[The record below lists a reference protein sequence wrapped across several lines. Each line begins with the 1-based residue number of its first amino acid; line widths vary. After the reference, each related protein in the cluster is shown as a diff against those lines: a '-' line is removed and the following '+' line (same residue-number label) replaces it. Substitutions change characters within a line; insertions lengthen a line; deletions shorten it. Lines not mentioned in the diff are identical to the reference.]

1 MISSFRNF
9 AKTKIAGVFVFIII
23 IPFVFWGM
31 GSMFNS
37 GNTNNIAKINNTNIS
52 TQDFMDYL
60 NESGVSQQAIRDN
73 LDNNVI
79 EELLS
84 GLISTTLLDLEIKDF
99 NISLT
104 EQTLLKQIKSNK
116 NFVDENKIFQRT
128 LYEKFLLTNNI
139 SAPMFEL
146 RLKNRELQKQLFDY
160 VGAGSKTPNL
170 LVKKNFEDENRSLE
184 LETINLSIF
193 YKQKDEFEDNEIIK
207 FIEDNKDQLKRDYI
221 DFKYTII
228 NPKNLIGIDEFNQEF
243 FNKID
248 EIENKISQNI
258 NFDTL
263 IKDFD
268 LTTKSLNDFSPIEEN
283 DSIENKIYSLRSNKF
298 DLVESGND
306 YILYNISKTEGKTLD
321 ISDALVKNDILELIF
336 QKNKFDFNRDLISKI
351 QNNEFNDNTFLEMS
365 KNSSEIK
372 KINSIED
379 DSLFNLNSIK
389 LLYSLPLNSFT
400 LINDDKSNIFLAK
413 IVNFETKS
421 FNDNEGSYKKYLE
434 KQTTYNRN
442 TLLKSYDVF
451 LNGKYKVDLNQQ
463 TIDRVKNYFK

>member
-60 NESGVSQQAIRDN
+60 NESGISQQAIRDN

-193 YKQKDEFEDNEIIK
+193 YKQKDDFEDNEIIK

-228 NPKNLIGIDEFNQEF
+228 NPKTLIGIDEFNQEF

-258 NFDTL
+258 IFDTL

-306 YILYNISKTEGKTLD
+306 YILYNISKTEGKTPD
-321 ISDALVKNDILELIF
+321 ISDTLVKNDILELIF

>member
-60 NESGVSQQAIRDN
+60 NESGISQQAIRDN

-193 YKQKDEFEDNEIIK
+193 YKQKDDFEDNEIIK

-228 NPKNLIGIDEFNQEF
+228 NPKTLIGIDEFNQEF

-258 NFDTL
+258 IFDTL

-306 YILYNISKTEGKTLD
+306 YILYNVSKTESKTPD

>member
-60 NESGVSQQAIRDN
+60 NESGISQQAIRDN

-170 LVKKNFEDENRSLE
+170 LVKKNFEDENRSLK

-193 YKQKDEFEDNEIIK
+193 YKQKDDFEDNEIIK

-228 NPKNLIGIDEFNQEF
+228 NPKTLIGIDEFNQEF

-248 EIENKISQNI
+248 EIENKISQNVI
-258 NFDTL
+258 FDTL

-306 YILYNISKTEGKTLD
+306 YILYNISKTEGKTPD

-336 QKNKFDFNRDLISKI
+336 
-351 QNNEFNDNTFLEMS
+351 
-365 KNSSEIK
+365 K
-372 KINSIED
+372 KINLILIE
-379 DSLFNLNSIK
+379 I
-389 LLYSLPLNSFT
+389 
-400 LINDDKSNIFLAK
+400 
-413 IVNFETKS
+413 
-421 FNDNEGSYKKYLE
+421 
-434 KQTTYNRN
+434 
-442 TLLKSYDVF
+442 
-451 LNGKYKVDLNQQ
+451 
-463 TIDRVKNYFK
+463 

>member
-1 MISSFRNF
+1 
-9 AKTKIAGVFVFIII
+9 
-23 IPFVFWGM
+23 
-31 GSMFNS
+31 
-37 GNTNNIAKINNTNIS
+37 
-52 TQDFMDYL
+52 
-60 NESGVSQQAIRDN
+60 
-73 LDNNVI
+73 
-79 EELLS
+79 
-84 GLISTTLLDLEIKDF
+84 
-99 NISLT
+99 
-104 EQTLLKQIKSNK
+104 
-116 NFVDENKIFQRT
+116 
-128 LYEKFLLTNNI
+128 
-139 SAPMFEL
+139 MFEL

-160 VGAGSKTPNL
+160 VGAGSKTPSL

-306 YILYNISKTEGKTLD
+306 YILYNISKTEGKTPD

>member
-60 NESGVSQQAIRDN
+60 NESGISQQAIRDN

-104 EQTLLKQIKSNK
+104 EQMLLKQIKSNK

-170 LVKKNFEDENRSLE
+170 LVKKNFEDENRSLK

-193 YKQKDEFEDNEIIK
+193 YKQKDDFEDNEIIK

-228 NPKNLIGIDEFNQEF
+228 NPKTLIGIDEFNQEF

-258 NFDTL
+258 IFDTL

-306 YILYNISKTEGKTLD
+306 YILYYISKTEGKTPD
-321 ISDALVKNDILELIF
+321 ISDTLVKNDILELIF

-389 LLYSLPLNSFT
+389 LLYTLPLNSFT

>member
-60 NESGVSQQAIRDN
+60 NESGISQQAIRDN

-184 LETINLSIF
+184 LEAINLSIF
-193 YKQKDEFEDNEIIK
+193 YKQKDDFEDNEIIK

-228 NPKNLIGIDEFNQEF
+228 NPKTLIGIDEFNQEF

-258 NFDTL
+258 IFDTL

-306 YILYNISKTEGKTLD
+306 YILYNVSKTEDKTPD

-389 LLYSLPLNSFT
+389 LLYTLPLNSFT
-400 LINDDKSNIFLAK
+400 LINDDKSDIFLAK

>member
-1 MISSFRNF
+1 M
-9 AKTKIAGVFVFIII
+9 
-23 IPFVFWGM
+23 
-31 GSMFNS
+31 
-37 GNTNNIAKINNTNIS
+37 
-52 TQDFMDYL
+52 
-60 NESGVSQQAIRDN
+60 
-73 LDNNVI
+73 
-79 EELLS
+79 
-84 GLISTTLLDLEIKDF
+84 
-99 NISLT
+99 
-104 EQTLLKQIKSNK
+104 
-116 NFVDENKIFQRT
+116 
-128 LYEKFLLTNNI
+128 
-139 SAPMFEL
+139 
-146 RLKNRELQKQLFDY
+146 
-160 VGAGSKTPNL
+160 
-170 LVKKNFEDENRSLE
+170 
-184 LETINLSIF
+184 
-193 YKQKDEFEDNEIIK
+193 
-207 FIEDNKDQLKRDYI
+207 
-221 DFKYTII
+221 
-228 NPKNLIGIDEFNQEF
+228 
-243 FNKID
+243 
-248 EIENKISQNI
+248 
-258 NFDTL
+258 

-306 YILYNISKTEGKTLD
+306 YILYNISKTEGKTPD

-389 LLYSLPLNSFT
+389 LLYTFPLNSFT
-400 LINDDKSNIFLAK
+400 LINDDKSDIFLAK

-421 FNDNEGSYKKYLE
+421 FNNNEGSYKKYLE